1 MVNILTCMDSAPL
14 WSAGLYRETS
24 AVSDKTEPGNCN
36 LLCVKQSRKVLF
48 SAVGNRFFQ
57 PIWLLQA
64 LNIGLFIKVVP
75 PYCLGFGI
83 FCVFFIFSPE
93 KCIIYNQCK
102 KWKCETF
109 FDWWMNDRFFKGRGM
124 FSISLSNTVNF

>member
-1 MVNILTCMDSAPL
+1 MDSAPL

-36 LLCVKQSRKVLF
+36 LLRVKQSRKVLF

-75 PYCLGFGI
+75 PYCLGFG
-83 FCVFFIFSPE
+83 VFFVCFLFFPLRSASFTINAKNENVKLFLTDGWMIDFSRVE
-93 KCIIYNQCK
+93 GCFLFHCQTQ
-102 KWKCETF
+102 W
-109 FDWWMNDRFFKGRGM
+109 
-124 FSISLSNTVNF
+124 ISRPTI